1 MACSRWRKGYEGLC
15 PSCERGCASRAPW
28 SLWCVSCVRT
38 HGAVTGLVWRSGCGQ
53 LALPGTL
60 QKYPPSHAFPP
71 VFTQYSC
78 YLQHKSSHSLVFIPQ
93 SPLVQAVPPSHITPA
108 KGCSRAGLGAGL
120 PGWAFS
126 SHLST
131 GFSTRVPVIVRIRKW
146 LADLGKDQPSLK
158 YLRRVAVIQVQHD
171 YTEHV
176 LLGLLSGHWYFLW
189 VCCKLYVPHRS
200 TVHLVSCCTC
210 PKSICHFWNCYLYAI
225 VVSFRMCVQLL
236 FCTFFF
242 FSPGFPYVL
251 ACRPSLVFCQMCQQ

>member
-1 MACSRWRKGYEGLC
+1 MRVCAPPVSAAVPHGPLGACGVW
-15 PSCERGCASRAPW
+15 
-28 SLWCVSCVRT
+28 
-38 HGAVTGLVWRSGCGQ
+38 AVWGHTGLS
-53 LALPGTL
+53 LAWCEGVAVGSSPYLEHFKNILPVMHFL
-60 QKYPPSHAFPP
+60 
-71 VFTQYSC
+71 QYS
-78 YLQHKSSHSLVFIPQ
+78 LNIHVISNISPHTLVFIPQ

-176 LLGLLSGHWYFLW
+176 LLRLLSGHWYFLW

-242 FSPGFPYVL
+242 FSSGFPYVL

>member
-1 MACSRWRKGYEGLC
+1 M
-15 PSCERGCASRAPW
+15 
-28 SLWCVSCVRT
+28 
-38 HGAVTGLVWRSGCGQ
+38 
-53 LALPGTL
+53 
-60 QKYPPSHAFPP
+60 
-71 VFTQYSC
+71 
-78 YLQHKSSHSLVFIPQ
+78 
-93 SPLVQAVPPSHITPA
+93 
-108 KGCSRAGLGAGL
+108 
-120 PGWAFS
+120 
-126 SHLST
+126 
-131 GFSTRVPVIVRIRKW
+131 IVRIRKW

-210 PKSICHFWNCYLYAI
+210 PKSICHFWNCHLYAI

-242 FSPGFPYVL
+242 FTWV
-251 ACRPSLVFCQMCQQ
+251 SLCTCMQAKFSLLPNVSTVVYLKVKRNLFNLPVREK